1 MEVPELRKYLFL
13 FMIVCLASIVGC
25 ATTEELQRVQ
35 GKLESETQSLKE
47 ENAAIRKDFEKSMTT
62 LRRTLADT
70 GADITDI
77 REDMQNLKG
86 DREVIG
92 KDVSTLKAQMPRDNE
107 EYKGIKK
114 NLDDISSRLSYIEKL
129 LEIKKK
135 EAQSAGAGKE
145 IQVDSTNAL
154 AGKTDKESLYTLA
167 YETFKEG
174 KYDKA
179 STEFKNFLN
188 QYPNTEYSDHA
199 QFWIGEC
206 YYFEK
211 KYEEAILE
219 YDKVVKNYP
228 KGSKVSSALL
238 KQGFS
243 FLMLGDKT
251 SARAILQQVIKDYPN
266 TSQERMARAKL
277 NEIK

>member
-1 MEVPELRKYLFL
+1 
-13 FMIVCLASIVGC
+13 MILLLASTIGC

-35 GKLESETQSLKE
+35 GKLESETKFLKATNE
-47 ENAAIRKDFEKSMTT
+47 GISKDFERVNESLTT
-62 LRRTLADT
+62 LRKTLADT

-86 DREVIG
+86 DGEVIG

-129 LEIKKK
+129 LEIKK
-135 EAQSAGAGKE
+135 EAQSAGAGKD
-145 IQVDSTNAL
+145 IRVDSTNAL
-154 AGKTDKESLYTLA
+154 AGKTDKESLYALA

-174 KYDKA
+174 KYDK
-179 STEFKNFLN
+179 SRTEFRNYLAL
-188 QYPNTEYSDHA
+188 YPNTEYSDHA

-219 YDKVVKNYP
+219 YDKAVKNYP
-228 KGSKVSSALL
+228 KSNKVSSALL

-243 FLMLGDKT
+243 FLMLGDKS
-251 SARAILQQVIKDYPN
+251 SAKVILQQVIKDYPN

>member
-1 MEVPELRKYLFL
+1 MKKYFFVFVIVFL
-13 FMIVCLASIVGC
+13 AYITGC

-35 GKLESETQSLKE
+35 GKLESDTKSLKD

-62 LRRTLADT
+62 LRKTLADT

-77 REDMQNLKG
+77 KEDMQSLKG
-86 DREVIG
+86 EREVIG

-107 EYKGIKK
+107 EYIGIKK
-114 NLDDISSRLSYIEKL
+114 RLDDISSRLSYIETL

-135 EAQSAGAGKE
+135 EAQSAGGGKE
-145 IQVDSTNAL
+145 SQADSTKVL
-154 AGKTDKESLYTLA
+154 TVKTDKDSSYAWA
-167 YETFKEG
+167 YQTFKEG
-174 KYDKA
+174 QYDKA
-179 STEFKNFLN
+179 RTEFKNFLT
-188 QYPNTEYSDHA
+188 QYPKTEYSDHA

-228 KGSKVSSALL
+228 KGEKVSSALL
-238 KQGFS
+238 KEGFA

-251 SARAILQQVIKDYPN
+251 SARAILQQVINDYPN

>member
-1 MEVPELRKYLFL
+1 MKKYLFI
-13 FMIVCLASIVGC
+13 FVIAFLASITGC

-35 GKLESETQSLKE
+35 GKFESDTKSLKE

-62 LRRTLADT
+62 LRKTLADT
-70 GADITDI
+70 GADISDI
-77 REDMQNLKG
+77 KEDMQSLKG
-86 DREVIG
+86 EREVMG
-92 KDVSTLKAQMPRDNE
+92 KDVSTLKAQLPRDNE
-107 EYKGIKK
+107 EYKGIK
-114 NLDDISSRLSYIEKL
+114 NRLDDISSRLSYIETL
-129 LEIKKK
+129 LDIKKK
-135 EAQSAGAGKE
+135 EAQSAGGGKE
-145 IQVDSTNAL
+145 SQVDSSSAL
-154 AGKTDKESLYTLA
+154 TGKTDKDSLYASA

-179 STEFKNFLN
+179 RTEFKNFLI

-219 YDKVVKNYP
+219 YDKVAKSYP
-228 KGSKVSSALL
+228 KGEKVPSALL
-238 KQGFS
+238 KEGFA

>member
-1 MEVPELRKYLFL
+1 MRKYLFL
-13 FMIVCLASIVGC
+13 FVIVSLVSIIGC

-35 GKLESETQSLKE
+35 GRLDSETKSLKE
-47 ENAAIRKDFEKSMTT
+47 ENAAIRNDFEKSMAT
-62 LRRTLADT
+62 LRKTLADT

-77 REDMQNLKG
+77 KEDMQNLKG

-92 KDVSTLKAQMPRDNE
+92 KDVSTLKAQLPRDNE
-107 EYKGIKK
+107 EYKGIRK
-114 NLDDISSRLSYIEKL
+114 NLDDISSRLSYIEAL

-135 EAQSAGAGKE
+135 EAQSAGGGKE
-145 IQVDSTNAL
+145 NQVDSTNAL
-154 AGKTDKESLYTLA
+154 TGKTDKDSLYALA

-179 STEFKNFLN
+179 RTEFKNFLT

-228 KGSKVSSALL
+228 KGRKVSSALL
-238 KQGFS
+238 KQGFA

-266 TSQERMARAKL
+266 TSQERTARAKL
-277 NEIK
+277 NELK

>member
-1 MEVPELRKYLFL
+1 MKKYFFL
-13 FMIVCLASIVGC
+13 FMILLLASTIGC

-35 GKLESETQSLKE
+35 GKLESETKFLKATNE
-47 ENAAIRKDFEKSMTT
+47 GIRKDFERVNESLTT
-62 LRRTLADT
+62 LRKTLADT

-129 LEIKKK
+129 LEIKK

-145 IQVDSTNAL
+145 IRFDSTNAL
-154 AGKTDKESLYTLA
+154 AGKTDKESLYALA

-174 KYDKA
+174 KYDK
-179 STEFKNFLN
+179 SRTEFRNYLAL
-188 QYPNTEYSDHA
+188 YPNTEYSDHA

-219 YDKVVKNYP
+219 YDKAVKNYP
-228 KGSKVSSALL
+228 KSNKVSSALL

-243 FLMLGDKT
+243 FLMLGDKS
-251 SARAILQQVIKDYPN
+251 SAKVILQQVIKDYPN

>member
-1 MEVPELRKYLFL
+1 MRKYFFL
-13 FMIVCLASIVGC
+13 FMIVCLASIVSC
-25 ATTEELQRVQ
+25 ATTEELQRVR
-35 GKLESETQSLKE
+35 GKLESETKSLKD
-47 ENAAIRKDFEKSMTT
+47 ENEAVRKDFEKSMAS
-62 LRRTLADT
+62 LRKTLADNS
-70 GADITDI
+70 ADITDI
-77 REDMQNLKG
+77 KEDMQSLKG
-86 DREVIG
+86 DRDVIG
-92 KDVSTLKAQMPRDNE
+92 KDVSTLKAQLPRENE

-114 NLDDISSRLSYIEKL
+114 SLDDISSRLSYIETL

-135 EAQSAGAGKE
+135 EPQSSEAGKE
-145 IQVDSTNAL
+145 IKADSTTAL
-154 AGKTDKESLYTLA
+154 TGKTDKDSLYASA
-167 YETFKEG
+167 YKTFKEG
-174 KYDKA
+174 NYDKA
-179 STEFKNFLN
+179 RTEFKNFLN

-211 KYEEAILE
+211 KFEEAILE

-238 KQGFS
+238 KEGFA

-251 SARAILQQVIKDYPN
+251 SARAVLQQVINNYPN

>member
-1 MEVPELRKYLFL
+1 LKKYFFF
-13 FMIVCLASIVGC
+13 FMAVYLASIIGC

-35 GKLESETQSLKE
+35 AKLESETGSLKAGNE
-47 ENAAIRKDFEKSMTT
+47 GIRKDFEKVNESLTT
-62 LRRTLADT
+62 LRKTLADN

-77 REDMQNLKG
+77 REDMQNMKG

-92 KDVSTLKAQMPRDNE
+92 KDVSNLKARLPRDVE

-114 NLDDISSRLSYIEKL
+114 NLDDISSRLNYIEKL
-129 LEIKKK
+129 LEIKK
-135 EAQSAGAGKE
+135 EAQPPGAGKE
-145 IQVDSTNAL
+145 MQVDSTNAL
-154 AGKTDKESLYTLA
+154 PGKADTESLYTLA
-167 YETFKEG
+167 YEMFKEG

-179 STEFKNFLN
+179 RTEFKNYLT

-199 QFWIGEC
+199 QFWTGEC

-228 KGSKVSSALL
+228 KSSKVSSALL

-243 FLMLGDKT
+243 FLILGDKS
-251 SARAILQQVIKDYPN
+251 SARIILQQVIKDYPN

>member
-1 MEVPELRKYLFL
+1 MRKYFSLFVI
-13 FMIVCLASIVGC
+13 MCLGFIINC
-25 ATTEELQRVQ
+25 ATTEDLHRMQM
-35 GKLESETQSLKE
+35 KLDSETNYLRK
-47 ENAAIRKDFEKSMTT
+47 ENAAIRKDFENSMSG
-62 LRRTLADT
+62 LRKTLADT

-77 REDMQNLKG
+77 KEDMQSMKG

-92 KDVSTLKAQMPRDNE
+92 KDVSTLKAQVPRDTE
-107 EYKGIKK
+107 EYKSIKK
-114 NLDDISSRLSYIEKL
+114 KLDDISTRLSYIEQL
-129 LEIKKK
+129 LDIKKN
-135 EAQSAGAGKE
+135 EAQPSGAGKE
-145 IQVDSTNAL
+145 SQVGTATAL
-154 AGKTDKESLYTLA
+154 AGKTDKDSLYALA
-167 YETFKEG
+167 YGSFKDG

-179 STEFKNFLN
+179 RTEFKNFLT
-188 QYPNTEYSDHA
+188 QYPNTEYSDNA

-228 KGSKVSSALL
+228 KGNKVSSALL
-238 KQGFS
+238 KEGFA
-243 FLMLGDKT
+243 FLMIGDKT
-251 SARAILQQVIKDYPN
+251 SARATLQQVIKDYPN

>member
-1 MEVPELRKYLFL
+1 MKKYIFL
-13 FMIVCLASIVGC
+13 FMIMCFASIIGC
-25 ATTEELQRVQ
+25 ATTEDLQLVQ
-35 GKLESETQSLKE
+35 GKLESETKSLKE

-62 LRRTLADT
+62 LRKTLADT

-77 REDMQNLKG
+77 REDIQSLKG
-86 DREVIG
+86 DRDVIG
-92 KDVSTLKAQMPRDNE
+92 KDVSTLKAQFPRDNE

-114 NLDDISSRLSYIEKL
+114 NLDDIFSRLTYIEKL
-129 LEIKKK
+129 LEINKK
-135 EAQSAGAGKE
+135 EAQSAEAGEKS
-145 IQVDSTNAL
+145 QVDSTNEL
-154 AGKTDKESLYTLA
+154 TEKTDKDSLYALA
-167 YETFKEG
+167 YETYKEG

-179 STEFKNFLN
+179 RTEFKNFLN

-228 KGSKVSSALL
+228 KGNKVSSALL
-238 KQGFS
+238 KQGYS
-243 FLMLGDKT
+243 FLMLGDKQ
-251 SARAILQQVIKDYPN
+251 SAKLILRQVINDYPN

-277 NEIK
+277 NKIK

>member
-1 MEVPELRKYLFL
+1 MTL
-13 FMIVCLASIVGC
+13 CLASIIGC
-25 ATTEELQRVQ
+25 ATTEELQHMQ
-35 GKLESETQSLKE
+35 GKLDSETKALRAQ
-47 ENAAIRKDFEKSMTT
+47 NAGIRKDLENSMAT
-62 LRRTLADT
+62 LRKTLADN

-92 KDVSTLKAQMPRDNE
+92 KDVSNLKAQLPRENE
-107 EYKGIKK
+107 EYKGMKK
-114 NLDDISSRLSYIEKL
+114 NLDDISSRLGYIETL

-135 EAQSAGAGKE
+135 EAQPAGAVNE
-145 IQVDSTNAL
+145 MQVDSKNAL
-154 AGKTDKESLYTLA
+154 PGKADKESLYTLA
-167 YETFKEG
+167 YEMFKEG

-179 STEFKNFLN
+179 RTEFRNFLT

-228 KGSKVSSALL
+228 KGNKVSSALL
-238 KQGFS
+238 KQGFA

>member
-1 MEVPELRKYLFL
+1 MKKYYSL
-13 FMIVCLASIVGC
+13 FMTVCLAFIIGC
-25 ATTEELQRVQ
+25 ATTEDLQRVQ
-35 GKLESETQSLKE
+35 GKLEAETKSLKA
-47 ENAAIRKDFEKSMTT
+47 ENAGIRNDFGKVNDSLST
-62 LRRTLADT
+62 LRKTLADT

-92 KDVSTLKAQMPRDNE
+92 KDVSNLKARLPRDDE
-107 EYKGIKK
+107 EYKGIRK
-114 NLDDISSRLSYIEKL
+114 NLDDISFRLSYIEKL
-129 LEIKKK
+129 LEIKK

-145 IQVDSTNAL
+145 MQVDSTKAL
-154 AGKTDKESLYTLA
+154 PGKTDQESLYTLA
-167 YETFKEG
+167 YETFKQG

-179 STEFKNFLN
+179 RTEFKNYLN
-188 QYPNTEYSDHA
+188 LYPNTEYSDHA

-243 FLMLGDKT
+243 FLILGDKS
-251 SARAILQQVIKDYPN
+251 SARVILQQVVKDYPN